1 MLSVCQTNK
10 HCRVPRLVCTL
21 CRPLSSAHHYHCSLP
36 LAPLQL
42 QSQSSLQHFANA
54 SAEKLDSVSR
64 LDLCR
69 ELGPGRDLR
78 EGREGAVTLT
88 NQRPALANI
97 SQSEASSLVRVRQ
110 GTGLPSLPQ
119 IRTPRIFTGAGDTE
133 PGINNATSRT
143 NNEMFC
149 FQSHVLGNNTTATWK
164 WGT

>member
-97 SQSEASSLVRVRQ
+97 SQSEASSPGPGETRHWAAR
-110 GTGLPSLPQ
+110 
-119 IRTPRIFTGAGDTE
+119 PRPASD
-133 PGINNATSRT
+133 
-143 NNEMFC
+143 
-149 FQSHVLGNNTTATWK
+149 SHTANIYWSWRHRARNK
-164 WGT
+164 